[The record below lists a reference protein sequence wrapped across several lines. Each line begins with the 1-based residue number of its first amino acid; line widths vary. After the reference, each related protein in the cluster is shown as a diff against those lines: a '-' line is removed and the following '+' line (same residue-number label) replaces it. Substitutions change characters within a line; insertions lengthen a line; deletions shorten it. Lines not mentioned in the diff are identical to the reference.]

1 MSGTVILHNAQR
13 REWWRFDEPVE
24 ILEARRGEEVLA
36 CLRRIETLVNERD
49 LYAAGFVAYD
59 AAPAFDPALR
69 VRAAADSPLLWF
81 GLYRQPKV
89 CAPVFG
95 AQAQTLAWQ
104 PLIDNA
110 GYARAVARIKDEIAR
125 GTTYQVNY
133 TWRLRAPF
141 SGDPWELF
149 AALVAA
155 QPVSYAAFVDAGR
168 YVICSAS
175 PELFFDRR
183 GDLVVAKPMK
193 GTAPRG
199 RFTVEDLRHADRLQL
214 SVKDRAENVMIV
226 DMVRNDLGRVA
237 RIGSVRVG
245 RLWEVERYATLW
257 QMTSTVTAETELP
270 TVELLAALFPCASV
284 TGAPKVSTMRLLAE
298 LETEPR
304 GVYTGSVGF
313 IAPGRRAQF
322 NVAIRTVTVDRQR
335 GQVEY
340 GTGSGITWDSSADEE
355 YAECMEKALVLRG
368 PEPAFCL
375 VETLC
380 WTPTAGYVLLERH
393 LERLRDSAAY
403 FDFALDEERIRHAL
417 REAARAFAAP
427 QRVRLQ
433 LAQGGEVHIDS
444 SPLVR
449 SRRGPVRLKLS
460 PLPVDS
466 RDRFLFHKTTRRD
479 QYERALGACSE
490 TDDVLLWNERGEI
503 TETTIG
509 NIVLRLDG
517 ELVTP
522 PVECGLLP
530 GTMRA
535 ELLARGRVR
544 ERRIT
549 LDRLGRY
556 AELYRINS
564 VRGCERAVLIGSEEH
579 AFLTAPSW

>member
-1 MSGTVILHNAQR
+1 MSGKVILHNARR

-24 ILEARRGEEVLA
+24 TFEAHHLEDVLA
-36 CLRRIETLVNERD
+36 CLHRIEALVERRN
-49 LYAAGFVAYD
+49 LYAAGFIAYE
-59 AAPAFDPALR
+59 AAPAFDPALC
-69 VRAAADSPLLWF
+69 VRAAADPFPLLWF
-81 GLYRQPKV
+81 GIYRKPAILARV
-89 CAPVFG
+89 ACAR
-95 AQAQTLAWQ
+95 QTARVLAWQ
-104 PLIDNA
+104 PSINEA
-110 GYARAVARIKDEIAR
+110 GYARAVTRIRDEIAC
-125 GTTYQVNY
+125 GNTYQANY

-141 SGDPWELF
+141 DGDPWELF

-155 QPVSYAAFVDAGR
+155 QPVDYAAFVDAGR

-175 PELFFDRR
+175 PELFFERQ
-183 GDLVVAKPMK
+183 GNLVIAKPMK

-199 RFTVEDLRHADRLQL
+199 RFTVEDLHRAERLR
-214 SVKDRAENVMIV
+214 SSAKDRAENVMIV

-237 RIGSVRVG
+237 KIGSVRVE

-257 QMTSTVTAETELP
+257 QMTSTVVAETERS
-270 TVELLAALFPCASV
+270 TVNLLAALFPCASV

-298 LETEPR
+298 LETAPR
-304 GVYTGSVGF
+304 RVYTGSVGF

-335 GQVEY
+335 SQIEY

-355 YAECMEKALVLRG
+355 YAECVEKARVLRG

-375 VETLC
+375 VETLR
-380 WTPTAGYVLLERH
+380 WTPIGDYFLLARH

-403 FDFALDEERIRHAL
+403 FDFAFDEERIRHAL
-417 REAARAFAAP
+417 RKASRAFAVP

-433 LAQGGEVHIDS
+433 LAQNGEVNIEA

-449 SRRGPVRLKLS
+449 LRRSRIRLRLS
-460 PLPVDS
+460 PFPVDS

-479 QYERALGACSE
+479 QYERALSACSDA
-490 TDDVLLWNERGEI
+490 DDALLWNERGEI

-509 NIVLRLDG
+509 NIVLRLG
-517 ELVTP
+517 EELVTP

-544 ERRIT
+544 ERKVT
-549 LDRLGRY
+549 LDSLGPRTK
-556 AELYRINS
+556 LYRINS
-564 VRGCERAVLIGSEEH
+564 VRGCERAVLIS
-579 AFLTAPSW
+579 S